1 MLVGVRM
8 HTPACIQYESTVVVS
23 GMDTTSVGEYELVLK
38 SLLQHAVCILL
49 IASSV

>member
-1 MLVGVRM
+1 M

-23 GMDTTSVGEYELVLK
+23 GMHTLEYELVLK

-49 IASSV
+49 LASSV